1 MNQILEKWNVIF
13 LCTGNSARSII
24 SEVILRHHGKERFNA
39 FSAGSAPTGVINP
52 LSMELLNNLDY
63 NTENLRSKS
72 WDEFTGEDAPPIHLV
87 ITVCDSAA
95 SEICPIW
102 PGKPIS
108 AHWGVDDPA
117 AKEGSKSIKMHAF
130 QKVFS
135 QLYRRIDLLLNL
147 PMDSVEDLVL
157 KEKLD
162 EIGLS
167 S

>member
-1 MNQILEKWNVIF
+1 MDQIFEKWNVLF

-24 SEVILRHHGKERFNA
+24 SEVILRHHGKERFSA
-39 FSAGSAPTGVINP
+39 FSAGSAPTVVINP
-52 LSMELLNNLDY
+52 LSMELLNNRDN

-95 SEICPIW
+95 GETCPIW
-102 PGKPIS
+102 PGNPVS

-117 AKEGSKSIKMHAF
+117 SKEGSKSTKMQAF
-130 QKVFS
+130 QRVFS

-147 PMDSVEDLVL
+147 PMDSLEDLVL
-157 KEKLD
+157 KEKLY
-162 EIGLS
+162 EIGQS